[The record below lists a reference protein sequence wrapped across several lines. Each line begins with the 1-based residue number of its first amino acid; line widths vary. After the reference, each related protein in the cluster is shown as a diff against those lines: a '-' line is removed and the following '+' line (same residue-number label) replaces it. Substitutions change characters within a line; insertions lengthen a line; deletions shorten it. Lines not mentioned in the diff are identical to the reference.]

1 MENNE
6 KNQENRQGGEKKY
19 NGKPR
24 HYGNSRKGG
33 YHHGRNGKSFGNKKP
48 HSASAADNAEA
59 VDSAT
64 KQEEKLSPASEAQES
79 KPATENRENR
89 QGGEHK
95 PRHDRNNRHGNNKK
109 RRPERQEK
117 PEKTEAAVAEK
128 EPNEIPSNT
137 GFIPEPEPE
146 RKYMF
151 DYDPEPIPEKEEEK
165 TVEVV
170 GIRFRNGG
178 KVYYFAPGEI
188 EFIKGEHAIVE
199 TVRGVEYG
207 EVALGNKMV
216 GESEVVFPLK
226 PVMRKA
232 TKEDDERNIENR
244 KLEENA
250 KPIWHEKVAKNGLEM
265 QLIDVEYTHD
275 NAKLCFYFTADGRV
289 DFRELV
295 KDLASVFRTRIE
307 LRQIGVRD
315 EAKLFGG
322 LGSCGRPFC
331 CNTFL
336 PDFAQ
341 VSIKMA
347 KDQNLSLSSSKISG
361 ACGRL
366 MCCLRFEHDTYEREY
381 ATFPKVDTIVD
392 TPKGR
397 GVIIESSFLTGK
409 IKVKMNND
417 QSIKIFGKSELK
429 VLGMIKVREEVSE
442 DLKKLEDK

>member
-6 KNQENRQGGEKKY
+6 NNGRQQNNGGHYHKRHHHNRRHNKN
-19 NGKPR
+19 
-24 HYGNSRKGG
+24 
-33 YHHGRNGKSFGNKKP
+33 FGNKPKQENLNNQAP
-48 HSASAADNAEA
+48 AEEA
-59 VDSAT
+59 VT
-64 KQEEKLSPASEAQES
+64 PAEPVVNAVSEAVG
-79 KPATENRENR
+79 ADT
-89 QGGEHK
+89 
-95 PRHDRNNRHGNNKK
+95 
-109 RRPERQEK
+109 
-117 PEKTEAAVAEK
+117 
-128 EPNEIPSNT
+128 
-137 GFIPEPEPE
+137 
-146 RKYMF
+146 F
-151 DYDPEPIPEKEEEK
+151 DYEPAPIAEEEAK

-170 GIRFRNGG
+170 GIKFRNGS
-178 KVYYFAPGEI
+178 KIYYFAPNGI
-188 EFIKGEHAIVE
+188 SFRKGEHAIVE

-207 EVALGNKMV
+207 NIAQGNKMV

-226 PVMRKA
+226 PVLRKA
-232 TKEDDERNIENR
+232 TLEDDQRNTENR
-244 KLEENA
+244 KLEESA
-250 KPIWHEKVAKNGLEM
+250 KPIWQEKVKKNGLDM
-265 QLIDVEYTHD
+265 QLVDVEYTHD
-275 NAKLCFYFTADGRV
+275 NAKLSFYFTADGRV

-295 KDLASVFRTRIE
+295 KDLAGVFRTRIE

-347 KDQNLSLSSSKISG
+347 KEQNLSLSSTKISG

-366 MCCLRFEHDTYEREY
+366 MCCLRFEQDTYEREY
-381 ATFPKVDTIVD
+381 ATFPKVDTIVE

-397 GVIIESSFLTGK
+397 GVIVESSFLTGK

-417 QSIKIFGKSELK
+417 QTLKTFVKSELK
-429 VLGMIKVREEVSE
+429 CLGMIKVKEEVSE

>member
-1 MENNE
+1 MENQEKNNE
-6 KNQENRQGGEKKY
+6 KRESNGGNGNNGGHHNNR
-19 NGKPR
+19 
-24 HYGNSRKGG
+24 
-33 YHHGRNGKSFGNKKP
+33 
-48 HSASAADNAEA
+48 
-59 VDSAT
+59 
-64 KQEEKLSPASEAQES
+64 
-79 KPATENRENR
+79 
-89 QGGEHK
+89 
-95 PRHDRNNRHGNNKK
+95 RNNRRRHNRHHRKPNAKPENAALNAENESSAPAEEAVSENKPERNERNERNEQRGNNKK
-109 RRPERQEK
+109 KKNERHE
-117 PEKTEAAVAEK
+117 E
-128 EPNEIPSNT
+128 SSGT

-151 DYDPEPIPEKEEEK
+151 DYEPLPEEEKEEEPK
-165 TVEVV
+165 TIEVV
-170 GIRFRNGG
+170 GIKFRNGS
-178 KVYYFAPGEI
+178 KIYYFSPLDIKFE
-188 EFIKGEHAIVE
+188 KGEHAIVE

-226 PVMRKA
+226 PVLRKA
-232 TKEDDERNIENR
+232 TAEDDVRNAENR
-244 KLEENA
+244 KLEESA
-250 KPIWHEKVAKNGLEM
+250 RPIWHEKVTKNGLDM
-265 QLIDVEYTHD
+265 QLVDVEYTHD

-295 KDLASVFRTRIE
+295 KDLAGVFRTRIE

-315 EAKLFGG
+315 EAKLYGG

-336 PDFAQ
+336 PDFTQ

-347 KDQNLSLSSSKISG
+347 KEQNLSLSSSKISG
-361 ACGRL
+361 SCGRL

-397 GVIIESSFLTGK
+397 GVIVESSFLTGK

-417 QSIKIFGKSELK
+417 QSIKIFGKGELK
-429 VLGMIKVREEVSE
+429 ALGMIKVKEDVSE

>member
-1 MENNE
+1 MDNHENNTE
-6 KNQENRQGGEKKY
+6 KRH
-19 NGKPR
+19 GK
-24 HYGNSRKGG
+24 NGG
-33 YHHGRNGKSFGNKKP
+33 YHGRKHHNNRRNGKHFGNKPKTKP
-48 HSASAADNAEA
+48 EA
-59 VDSAT
+59 
-64 KQEEKLSPASEAQES
+64 AQENTS
-79 KPATENRENR
+79 AE
-89 QGGEHK
+89 
-95 PRHDRNNRHGNNKK
+95 
-109 RRPERQEK
+109 
-117 PEKTEAAVAEK
+117 TEAAENTTQNPNNIKRPEK
-128 EPNEIPSNT
+128 DLST
-137 GFIPEPEPE
+137 GFTPEPEPE
-146 RKYMF
+146 HKDMY
-151 DYDPEPIPEKEEEK
+151 DYEPLPSEEK
-165 TVEVV
+165 PQEEKNIQVV
-170 GIRFRNGG
+170 GIKFRNGS
-178 KVYYFAPGEI
+178 KIYYFDPNGISFE
-188 EFIKGEHAIVE
+188 KGEHAIVE

-226 PVMRKA
+226 PVLRKS

-250 KPIWHEKVAKNGLEM
+250 RPIWHEKVKKNGLEM
-265 QLIDVEYTHD
+265 QLVDVEYTHD

-295 KDLASVFRTRIE
+295 KDLAGVFRTRIE

-347 KDQNLSLSSSKISG
+347 KEQNLSLSSSKISG

-366 MCCLRFEHDTYEREY
+366 MCCLRFEQDTYEREY

-397 GVIIESSFLTGK
+397 GVIVESSFLTGK
-409 IKVKMNND
+409 IKVKMNSD
-417 QSIKIFGKSELK
+417 QSLKMFVKSELK
-429 VLGMIKVREEVSE
+429 PLGMIKVKEEVSE

>member
-1 MENNE
+1 MENQEKNNE
-6 KNQENRQGGEKKY
+6 KRDMHGGNGSNGGHHNNRRNNNRRRHNRHHKRPNSKPEN
-19 NGKPR
+19 
-24 HYGNSRKGG
+24 
-33 YHHGRNGKSFGNKKP
+33 
-48 HSASAADNAEA
+48 AALNAENESSAPAEEA
-59 VDSAT
+59 V
-64 KQEEKLSPASEAQES
+64 SEN
-79 KPATENRENR
+79 KPE
-89 QGGEHK
+89 
-95 PRHDRNNRHGNNKK
+95 RNERNERNEQRGNNKK
-109 RRPERQEK
+109 KKNERHE
-117 PEKTEAAVAEK
+117 E
-128 EPNEIPSNT
+128 SSGT
-137 GFIPEPEPE
+137 GFIPEPELE

-151 DYDPEPIPEKEEEK
+151 DYEPLPEEEKEEEPK
-165 TVEVV
+165 TIEVV
-170 GIRFRNGG
+170 GIKFRNGS
-178 KVYYFAPGEI
+178 KIYYFSPLDIKFE
-188 EFIKGEHAIVE
+188 KGEHAIVE

-226 PVMRKA
+226 PVLRKA
-232 TKEDDERNIENR
+232 TAEDDVRNAENR
-244 KLEENA
+244 KLEESA
-250 KPIWHEKVAKNGLEM
+250 RPIWHEKVTKNGLDM
-265 QLIDVEYTHD
+265 QLVDVEYTHD

-295 KDLASVFRTRIE
+295 KDLAGVFRTRIE

-315 EAKLFGG
+315 EAKLYGG

-336 PDFAQ
+336 PDFTQ

-347 KDQNLSLSSSKISG
+347 KEQNLSLSSSKISG
-361 ACGRL
+361 SCGRL

-397 GVIIESSFLTGK
+397 GVIVESSFLTGK

-417 QSIKIFGKSELK
+417 QSIKIFGKGELK
-429 VLGMIKVREEVSE
+429 ALGMIKVKDDVSE

>member
-1 MENNE
+1 MENQEKNNE
-6 KNQENRQGGEKKY
+6 KRESNGGNGNNGGHHNNR
-19 NGKPR
+19 
-24 HYGNSRKGG
+24 
-33 YHHGRNGKSFGNKKP
+33 
-48 HSASAADNAEA
+48 
-59 VDSAT
+59 
-64 KQEEKLSPASEAQES
+64 
-79 KPATENRENR
+79 
-89 QGGEHK
+89 
-95 PRHDRNNRHGNNKK
+95 RNNRRRHNRHHRKPNAKPENAALNGENEASAPAEETASENKPERNERNDQRGNNKK
-109 RRPERQEK
+109 KKNERSE
-117 PEKTEAAVAEK
+117 EL
-128 EPNEIPSNT
+128 SGT

-151 DYDPEPIPEKEEEK
+151 DYEPLPEEEKEEEPK
-165 TVEVV
+165 TIEVV
-170 GIRFRNGG
+170 GIKFRNGS
-178 KVYYFAPGEI
+178 KIYYFSPLDIKFE
-188 EFIKGEHAIVE
+188 KGEHAIVE

-226 PVMRKA
+226 PVLRKA
-232 TKEDDERNIENR
+232 TAEDDVRNAENR
-244 KLEENA
+244 KLEESA
-250 KPIWHEKVAKNGLEM
+250 RPIWHEKVTKNGLDM
-265 QLIDVEYTHD
+265 QLVDVEYTHD

-295 KDLASVFRTRIE
+295 KDLAGVFRTRIE

-315 EAKLFGG
+315 EAKLYGG

-336 PDFAQ
+336 PDFTQ

-347 KDQNLSLSSSKISG
+347 KEQNLSLSSSKISG
-361 ACGRL
+361 SCGRL

-397 GVIIESSFLTGK
+397 GVIVESSFLTGK

-417 QSIKIFGKSELK
+417 QSIKIFGKGELK
-429 VLGMIKVREEVSE
+429 ALGMIKVKEDVSE

>member
-1 MENNE
+1 MENNNE
-6 KNQENRQGGEKKY
+6 KR
-19 NGKPR
+19 PD
-24 HYGNSRKGG
+24 
-33 YHHGRNGKSFGNKKP
+33 GNKKNNRNKHHRHGKNRNYNNKP
-48 HSASAADNAEA
+48 KARPITDEEIEA
-59 VDSAT
+59 IESG
-64 KQEEKLSPASEAQES
+64 KPLPEKKPQSRPPVQ
-79 KPATENRENR
+79 KPAQRTE
-89 QGGEHK
+89 
-95 PRHDRNNRHGNNKK
+95 P
-109 RRPERQEK
+109 K
-117 PEKTEAAVAEK
+117 PESA
-128 EPNEIPSNT
+128 PQFGT
-137 GFIPEPEPE
+137 GFTPEPEPE

-151 DYDPEPIPEKEEEK
+151 DYDPQPLPEKDDEPK

-170 GIRFRNGG
+170 GIKFRNGS
-178 KVYYFAPGEI
+178 KIYYFSPNGIQFE
-188 EFIKGEHAIVE
+188 KGEHAVVE

-207 EVALGNKMV
+207 DVALGNKMV

-226 PVMRKA
+226 PVLRKS
-232 TKEDDERNIENR
+232 TKEDDERHAENKR
-244 KLEENA
+244 LEESA
-250 KPIWHEKVAKNGLEM
+250 RPIWHEKVKKNGLDM
-265 QLIDVEYTHD
+265 QLVDVEYTHD

-295 KDLASVFRTRIE
+295 KDLAGVFRTRIE

-347 KDQNLSLSSSKISG
+347 KEQNLSLSSSKISG

-366 MCCLRFEHDTYEREY
+366 MCCLRFEQDTYEREY

-397 GVIIESSFLTGK
+397 GVIVESSFLTGR

-417 QSIKIFGKSELK
+417 QTLKVFGKSELK
-429 VLGMIKVREEVSE
+429 IIGTIKVKDDEVSD

>member
-6 KNQENRQGGEKKY
+6 K
-19 NGKPR
+19 
-24 HYGNSRKGG
+24 
-33 YHHGRNGKSFGNKKP
+33 
-48 HSASAADNAEA
+48 
-59 VDSAT
+59 
-64 KQEEKLSPASEAQES
+64 
-79 KPATENRENR
+79 RENTNNGNGGNP
-89 QGGEHK
+89 QGNGNGG
-95 PRHDRNNRHGNNKK
+95 NNRHHHHRRGRNNHNRNHNRQKPKNENVNEAVKNEEIAAPAEASAPEHKESKQPREDRRNNNRNDKNKQKK
-109 RRPERQEK
+109 K
-117 PEKTEAAVAEK
+117 PEPAEEAVG
-128 EPNEIPSNT
+128 S
-137 GFIPEPEPE
+137 GFVPEPEPE

-151 DYDPEPIPEKEEEK
+151 DYDPQPIEEK
-165 TVEVV
+165 PEEAKNIEVV
-170 GIRFRNGG
+170 GIKFRGG
-178 KVYYFAPGEI
+178 SKIYYFSPLDIKFE
-188 EFIKGEHAIVE
+188 KGEHAIVE

-226 PVMRKA
+226 PVLRKA
-232 TKEDDERNIENR
+232 TKEDDDRNAENR
-244 KLEENA
+244 KLEESA
-250 KPIWHEKVAKNGLEM
+250 RPIWHEKVAKNGLDM
-265 QLIDVEYTHD
+265 QLVDVEYTHD

-295 KDLASVFRTRIE
+295 KDLAGVFRTRIE

-347 KDQNLSLSSSKISG
+347 KEQNLSLSSSKISG

-397 GVIIESSFLTGK
+397 GVIVESSFLTGK
-409 IKVKMNND
+409 IKVKMNSD
-417 QSIKIFGKSELK
+417 QSIKIFVKSELK
-429 VLGMIKVREEVSE
+429 ALGMIKVKDDVSE
-442 DLKKLEDK
+442 DLKQLEDK

>member
-1 MENNE
+1 
-6 KNQENRQGGEKKY
+6 
-19 NGKPR
+19 
-24 HYGNSRKGG
+24 
-33 YHHGRNGKSFGNKKP
+33 
-48 HSASAADNAEA
+48 
-59 VDSAT
+59 
-64 KQEEKLSPASEAQES
+64 
-79 KPATENRENR
+79 
-89 QGGEHK
+89 
-95 PRHDRNNRHGNNKK
+95 
-109 RRPERQEK
+109 
-117 PEKTEAAVAEK
+117 
-128 EPNEIPSNT
+128 
-137 GFIPEPEPE
+137 
-146 RKYMF
+146 MF

-207 EVALGNKMV
+207 EVALSNKMV

-250 KPIWHEKVAKNGLEM
+250 KPIWYEKVAKNGLEM

>member
-1 MENNE
+1 MENQEKNNE
-6 KNQENRQGGEKKY
+6 KRESNGGNGSNGGHHNNRRNNNRRRHNRHHKRPNSKPENAALNAE
-19 NGKPR
+19 NESSAPAEEAVSENKPER
-24 HYGNSRKGG
+24 NERNEQR
-33 YHHGRNGKSFGNKKP
+33 GRNKKKKNER
-48 HSASAADNAEA
+48 H
-59 VDSAT
+59 
-64 KQEEKLSPASEAQES
+64 EESS
-79 KPATENRENR
+79 
-89 QGGEHK
+89 G
-95 PRHDRNNRHGNNKK
+95 
-109 RRPERQEK
+109 
-117 PEKTEAAVAEK
+117 
-128 EPNEIPSNT
+128 T

-151 DYDPEPIPEKEEEK
+151 DYEPLPEEEKEEEPK
-165 TVEVV
+165 TIEVV
-170 GIRFRNGG
+170 GLKFRNGS
-178 KVYYFAPGEI
+178 KIYYFSPLDIKFE
-188 EFIKGEHAIVE
+188 KGEHAIVE

-226 PVMRKA
+226 PVLRKA
-232 TKEDDERNIENR
+232 TAEDDVRNAENR
-244 KLEENA
+244 KLEESA
-250 KPIWHEKVAKNGLEM
+250 RPIWHEKVTKNGLDM
-265 QLIDVEYTHD
+265 QLVDVEYTHD

-295 KDLASVFRTRIE
+295 KDLAGVFRTRIE

-315 EAKLFGG
+315 EAKLYGG

-336 PDFAQ
+336 PDFTQ

-347 KDQNLSLSSSKISG
+347 KEQNLSLSSSKISG
-361 ACGRL
+361 SCGRL

-397 GVIIESSFLTGK
+397 GVIVESSFLTGK

-417 QSIKIFGKSELK
+417 QSIKIFGKGELK
-429 VLGMIKVREEVSE
+429 ALGMIKVKEDVSE
-442 DLKKLEDK
+442 DLKKLEDKYGV